1 MSCFSD
7 FFSGSPEYKRISYN
21 LEKGSFP
28 FGILGLPP
36 TPKALLIHT
45 LCETTSHGAVVL
57 TPDDATSEKLCT
69 DLTALGTKAVIYPA
83 RDLNFYTVEAGS
95 KEYEQKRIG
104 ALVKMISGECSV
116 LILSAE
122 AALQKI
128 MPRDELVSRIF
139 SLSEGQEI
147 STHDIRKN
155 LIKCGYTSAEM
166 VEGPGQFS
174 LRGGILDIYPC
185 NLNAPVR
192 IEFWGEE
199 IDTISYFDIVTQR
212 RTDRADTV
220 SLAPVSEIVFDDYEE
235 MAKKLETLAKSVR
248 TKNADKV
255 KAFLNRDAD
264 LLRCGITPGCLD
276 KYLPIAYKE
285 TQSPVDY
292 FPDALL
298 IAVESSAIKETAK
311 ASTKLFNEEL
321 KELFTEGELCKG
333 LDDYCFAFN
342 DIHKAYD
349 NRKTIYIDNF
359 ARGSFD
365 TPVKDLINYHI
376 NQISAW
382 DGSYSFLTEDIA
394 VPLKNKYSVFVFAGN
409 QKNAETLY
417 RSLSDDGYKV
427 AFFSEFPE
435 KAEKEAIS
443 IFPGAL
449 NAGIEYPG
457 ERLLIIS
464 YGRFAKASRRSVK
477 KYNKKANAFNSLEEL
492 HEGDYVVHEQH
503 GIGIFR
509 GIEKK
514 TINKTVKD
522 YIKIQYAKNGVLFI
536 PVTNLELIS
545 KYIGPHEE
553 DSNRTVKL
561 NTIGSADWER
571 TKNKVRGAVRDIAKD
586 LIKLYAQRQ
595 NAPGYAFS
603 PDIDMLNDFERRFE
617 FDETD
622 DQLRCINE
630 IKADMEKG
638 CPMDRLLCGDVGFG
652 KTEVALRAAFKC
664 ICDGK
669 QVALLV
675 PTTILAFQHYRTILH
690 RFEGFPIE
698 AEMLCRFRTPKQQK
712 QIIKDI
718 KAGVVDI
725 VAGTHRII
733 SKDVEFKDLGLLIV
747 DEEQRFGVMQKE
759 KLKEKFPNV
768 DVLTLSAT
776 PIPRTL
782 NLALSGIRDLSVIEE
797 APMDRHPVQT
807 FVIEHDMGIISSA
820 IAKEL
825 RRGGQVY
832 YLHNNIN
839 DIDLVADKL
848 QKFFPDATI
857 AVAHG
862 KMQEGELTDVWKRLT
877 EGEVDI
883 LVCTTI
889 IETGVDVPNANTLI
903 IENADCMGLSQLHQL
918 RGRVGRSTRRASA
931 YCTFKKDKQLT
942 EIADRRLSA
951 IREFTQFGSGF
962 KIAMRDLE
970 IRGAGNLLGAQQH
983 GHLASVGYDMYM
995 TLLSEAVEEIKGT
1008 KAENSPKAVCQV
1020 DIQQDAH
1027 IPESYISGYQQRI
1040 AVYKRI
1046 ADIKTEE
1053 DFSDVLDELI
1063 DRYGEPPK
1071 SVIGLMKIPLIRSS
1085 ATTHGIYKIAQNE
1098 GYVCLYT
1105 QKIDPEITKKL
1116 AALKGRIRIFSKGLP
1131 CYGIAIAG
1139 SPVDTLEEA
1148 IKALNV
1154 QPDEK

>member
-1 MSCFSD
+1 MKQMSCFSSL
-7 FFSGSPEYKRISYN
+7 FSTSPEYKRISYN
-21 LEKGSFP
+21 MEKGNFP
-28 FGILGLPP
+28 FGVLGLPP
-36 TPKALLIHT
+36 TPKAMLIHT
-45 LCETTSHGAVVL
+45 LCEESSYGAVVL

-69 DLTALGTKAVIYPA
+69 DLTALGSKAVTYPA
-83 RDLNFYTVEAGS
+83 RDFNFYSVETSS

-104 ALVKMISGECSV
+104 ALSKMISGECNV
-116 LILSAE
+116 LLLSAE

-128 MPRDELVSRIF
+128 MPKCELISKIF
-139 SLSEGQEI
+139 SLEEGQEI
-147 STHDIRKN
+147 STDDIRRK
-155 LIKCGYTSAEM
+155 LISCGYSAADM

-174 LRGGILDIYPC
+174 VRGGILDIYPC
-185 NLNAPVR
+185 NLDAPVR
-192 IEFWGEE
+192 IEFWGDE
-199 IDTISYFDIVTQR
+199 IDTISFFDIVSQR
-212 RTDRADTV
+212 RTQRIEKI
-220 SLAPVSEIVFDDYEE
+220 SLSPVSEIIFSDFDKAADRLSEI
-235 MAKKLETLAKSVR
+235 AKAVR

-255 KAFLNRDAD
+255 KQFLRRDED
-264 LLRCGITPGCLD
+264 LLRSGITPGCLD
-276 KYLPIAYKE
+276 KYLPVAYE
-285 TQSPVDY
+285 ALSSPLEY

-298 IAVESSAIKETAK
+298 ICCETSGIKEHAI
-311 ASTKLFNEEL
+311 STEKLTNEEI
-321 KELFTEGELCKG
+321 KELFTDGELCKG
-333 LDDYCFAFN
+333 LDNYYLSFQ
-342 DIHKAYD
+342 DILKNYTEK
-349 NRKTIYIDNF
+349 KTVYIDNF

-382 DGSYSFLTEDIA
+382 DGSYSFLAEDIA
-394 VPLKNKYSVFVFAGN
+394 VPVKNKYTVIVFAGN
-409 QKNAETLY
+409 RKNAESIFT
-417 RSLSDDGYKV
+417 SLSND
-427 AFFSEFPE
+427 AFRCVLHNTLPE
-435 KAEKEAIS
+435 SLDKGVIN
-443 IFPGAL
+443 ILPGAMG
-449 NAGIEYPG
+449 AGVDYPG
-457 ERLLIIS
+457 EKILMIS
-464 YGRFAKASRRSVK
+464 YGRFAKASRGSVK
-477 KYNKKANAFNSLEEL
+477 KYHKKANAFNSLEEL
-492 HEGDYVVHEQH
+492 HVGDYVVHEQH
-503 GIGIFR
+503 GIGIFQ

-514 TINKTVKD
+514 VINKTVKD
-522 YIKIQYAKNGVLFI
+522 YIKIRYAKNGVLFI
-536 PVTNLELIS
+536 PVTSLELIS

-553 DSNRTVKL
+553 DSQRTVKL
-561 NTIGSADWER
+561 NTIGGTDWER
-571 TKNKVRGAVRDIAKD
+571 TKTKVRSAVKDIAKD
-586 LIKLYAQRQ
+586 LIRLYAQRQ
-595 NAPGYAFS
+595 NAEGYAFS
-603 PDIDMLNDFERRFE
+603 PDIDMMNDFERRFE

-630 IKADMEKG
+630 IKHDMEKS

-675 PTTILAFQHYRTILH
+675 PTTILAYQHYRTILH

-698 AEMLCRFRTPKQQK
+698 AEMLCRFRTAKQQK
-712 QIIKDI
+712 EIIKNI
-718 KAGVVDI
+718 KAGAVDI

-733 SKDVEFKDLGLLIV
+733 SKDVEFRDLGLLIV
-747 DEEQRFGVMQKE
+747 DEEQRFGVVQKE
-759 KLKEKFPNV
+759 KLKEKFPDV

-807 FVIEHDMGIISSA
+807 FVIEHDMGIISQA

-832 YLHNNIN
+832 YLHNNTN
-839 DIDLVADKL
+839 DIDLVADQL
-848 QKFFPDATI
+848 QKLFPDATI
-857 AVAHG
+857 AIAHG
-862 KMQEGELTDVWKRLT
+862 KMNENELTDVWKRLT

-931 YCTFKKDKQLT
+931 YCTFRKNKQLS

-995 TLLSEAVEEIKGT
+995 TLLEEAVAEIKGT
-1008 KAENSPKAVCQV
+1008 KEPGAPKPVCQI

-1027 IPESYISGYQQRI
+1027 IPESYISSYQQRLS
-1040 AVYKRI
+1040 VYKRI
-1046 ADIKTEE
+1046 ADIRNEE

-1063 DRYGEPPK
+1063 DRWGEPPR
-1071 SVIGLMKIPLIRSS
+1071 SVVGLLKIPLIRS
-1085 ATTHGIYKIAQNE
+1085 AAVAHGIYKIAQND

-1105 QKIDPEITKKL
+1105 TEIKPEITKKL
-1116 AALKGRIRIFSKGLP
+1116 AVLKGRIRIFSKGLP
-1131 CYGIAIAG
+1131 CYGVAVAD
-1139 SPVDTLEEA
+1139 SPVATLEEA
-1148 IKALNV
+1148 IKALNA
-1154 QPDEK
+1154 E

>member
-1 MSCFSD
+1 MSCCSE
-7 FFSGSPEYKRISYN
+7 FFRSSPEYKRISYN
-21 LEKGSFP
+21 LEKGSYP

-45 LCETTSHGAVVL
+45 LCEDAPHGAVVL

-69 DLTALGTKAVIYPA
+69 DLLALGTRAVTYPA
-83 RDLNFYTVEAGS
+83 RDFNFYSVEAGS
-95 KEYEQKRIG
+95 REYEQKRIG
-104 ALVKMISGECSV
+104 ALAKMMSGECNV

-122 AALQKI
+122 AAIQKI
-128 MPRDELVSRIF
+128 MPREELQSRIF
-139 SLSEGQEI
+139 TLSEGQEI
-147 STHDIRKN
+147 STYDIRKR
-155 LIKCGYTSAEM
+155 LVKCGYSASEM

-192 IEFWGEE
+192 VEFWGDE
-199 IDTISYFDIVTQR
+199 IDTISYFDIVSQR
-212 RTDRADTV
+212 RTDRADKV
-220 SLAPVSEIVFDDYEE
+220 SLAPVAEVVLDDYQA
-235 MAKKLETLAKSVR
+235 MAERLIALAKTVR

-255 KAFLNRDAD
+255 KAFLNKDAQ
-264 LLRCGITPGCLD
+264 LLDCGITPGSLD
-276 KYLPIAYKE
+276 KYLPLAYGGLS
-285 TQSPVDY
+285 SPVDY
-292 FPDALL
+292 FPEALL
-298 IAVESSAIKETAK
+298 ISIETSGVKDLALSSE
-311 ASTKLFNEEL
+311 KLFNEEL

-333 LDDYCFAFN
+333 LDDYCYSFS
-342 DIHKAYD
+342 DIHRLY
-349 NRKTIYIDNF
+349 NERKTIYIDNF

-394 VPLKNKYSVFVFAGN
+394 VPLKNKYSVLVFAGN
-409 QKNAETLY
+409 SKNAESLY
-417 RSLSDDGYKV
+417 RSLSDDGYKAV
-427 AFFSEFPE
+427 LY
-435 KAEKEAIS
+435 KEIPDEIQKGIIS
-443 IFPGAL
+443 VFPGAL
-449 NAGIEYPG
+449 NSGVEYPA
-457 ERLLIIS
+457 EKLLIVS
-464 YGRFAKASRRSVK
+464 YGRFAKAARASVK
-477 KYNKKANAFNSLEEL
+477 KYSKKANAFNSLEEL

-514 TINKTVKD
+514 TINKVVKD
-522 YIKIQYAKNGVLFI
+522 YIKIQYAKNGVLYI
-536 PVTNLELIS
+536 PVTGLESIS

-553 DSNRTVKL
+553 DSSRTVKL
-561 NTIGSADWER
+561 STIGSADWEK
-571 TKNKVRGAVRDIAKD
+571 TKNKVRGAVKDIAKD
-586 LIKLYAQRQ
+586 LIRLYAERQ
-595 NAPGYAFS
+595 NSPGYSFS
-603 PDIDMLNDFERRFE
+603 PDIDMLSDFERRFE

-712 QIIKDI
+712 QIIKNI
-718 KAGVVDI
+718 KAGAVDI

-747 DEEQRFGVMQKE
+747 DEEQRFGVLQKE
-759 KLKEKFPNV
+759 KLKEKFPGV

-807 FVIEHDMGIISSA
+807 FVIEHDWGIISQA

-839 DIDLVADKL
+839 DIDLVTDKL
-848 QKFFPDATI
+848 QKLFPDAVI
-857 AVAHG
+857 AYAHG
-862 KMQEGELTDVWKRLT
+862 KMQENELTDVWKRLT

-995 TLLSEAVEEIKGT
+995 TLLSEAVEELRGT
-1008 KAENSPKAVCQV
+1008 KTEAAPKAVCQV

-1027 IPESYISGYQQRI
+1027 IPEGYISGYQQRL

-1046 ADIKTEE
+1046 ADIRSEE
-1053 DFSDVLDELI
+1053 DYSDVLDELI

-1071 SVIGLMKIPLIRSS
+1071 SVLGLLKIPLIRSAAS
-1085 ATTHGIYKIAQNE
+1085 AHGIYKISQNE

-1105 QKIDPEITKKL
+1105 QKIDTEITKKL
-1116 AALKGRIRIFSKGLP
+1116 AVLKGRIRIFSKGLP
-1131 CYGIAIAG
+1131 CYGVAIAG
-1139 SPVDTLEEA
+1139 TPVETLEEA
-1148 IKALNV
+1148 IKALNA
-1154 QPDEK
+1154 QQNS

>member
-1 MSCFSD
+1 MSCFSSL
-7 FFSGSPEYKRISYN
+7 FSTSPEYKRIRYN
-21 LEKGSFP
+21 LEKGAYP
-28 FGILGLPP
+28 FGVLGLPP

-45 LCETTSHGAVVL
+45 LCEEHPHGAVVL
-57 TPDDATSEKLCT
+57 TPDDAAAEKLCT
-69 DLTALGTKAVIYPA
+69 DLTALGSTAVTYPA
-83 RDLNFYTVEAGS
+83 RDYNFYSVETS
-95 KEYEQKRIG
+95 SREYEQKRIG
-104 ALVKMISGECSV
+104 ALSKVISGECKILV
-116 LILSAE
+116 LSAE

-128 MPRDELVSRIF
+128 MPRSELVSRTF

-147 STHDIRKN
+147 STDEIRIN
-155 LIKCGYTSAEM
+155 LIKCGYSSADM

-185 NLNAPVR
+185 NLGAPVR
-192 IEFWGEE
+192 IEFWGDE
-199 IDTISYFDIVTQR
+199 IDTISFFDIVSQR
-212 RTDRADTV
+212 RTERAEKI
-220 SLAPVSEIVFDDYEE
+220 SLSPVCEVLFDKPAEIAE
-235 MAKKLETLAKSVR
+235 KLDALARSVR

-255 KAFLNRDAD
+255 KQFLYRDSE
-264 LLRCGITPGCLD
+264 LLRNGVTVGSPD
-276 KYLPIAYKE
+276 KYLPLVYE
-285 TQSPVDY
+285 NLVSPLDY
-292 FPDALL
+292 FPDSLL
-298 IAVESSAIKETAK
+298 IACETSGIKETAT
-311 ASTKLFNEEL
+311 ATEKLMNEEI
-321 KELFTEGELCKG
+321 KELFTDGELCKG
-333 LDDYCFAFN
+333 LDDYFFSFSS
-342 DIHKAYD
+342 ILKAYSD
-349 NRKTIYIDNF
+349 KRTVYIDNF

-394 VPLKNKYSVFVFAGN
+394 VPLKNKYTVIVFAGN
-409 QKNAETLY
+409 RKNAESLY
-417 RSLSDDGYKV
+417 RSLSDDGYKAV
-427 AFFSEFPE
+427 FYTSAPDEIQQGIINVLPD
-435 KAEKEAIS
+435 
-443 IFPGAL
+443 AL
-449 NAGIEYPG
+449 GAGIDYPA
-457 ERLLIIS
+457 LKILMIS
-464 YGRFAKASRRSVK
+464 YGRFAKAARGSVK
-477 KYNKKANAFNSLEEL
+477 KYHKKANAFNSLEEL
-492 HEGDYVVHEQH
+492 HVGDYVVHENH

-514 TINKTVKD
+514 VINKTVKD

-536 PVTNLELIS
+536 PVTSLELIS

-553 DSNRTVKL
+553 DTQRTVKL
-561 NTIGSADWER
+561 NTIGGGDWEK
-571 TKNKVRGAVRDIAKD
+571 TKNKVRGAVKDIAKD

-595 NAPGYAFS
+595 NAEGYPFS
-603 PDIDMLNDFERRFE
+603 PDIDMQNDFERRFE

-630 IKADMEKG
+630 IKADMEKP

-690 RFEGFPIE
+690 RFEGFPIT
-698 AEMLCRFRTPKQQK
+698 ADMLCRFRTPKQQK
-712 QIIKDI
+712 QIINNI
-718 KAGVVDI
+718 KAGAVDI
-725 VAGTHRII
+725 VAGTHRVI

-747 DEEQRFGVMQKE
+747 DEEQRFGVVQKE

-807 FVIEHDMGIISSA
+807 FVLEHDMGILSQV

-832 YLHNNIN
+832 YLHNNTN
-839 DIDLVADKL
+839 DIDLVADQL
-848 QKFFPDATI
+848 QKLFPDATI
-857 AVAHG
+857 AIAHG
-862 KMQEGELTDVWKRLT
+862 KMQENELSDVWRRLT

-931 YCTFKKDKQLT
+931 YCTFRKDKQLT

-995 TLLSEAVEEIKGT
+995 SLLEEAVAEIKGA
-1008 KAENSPKAVCQV
+1008 KPENTPKAVCQI

-1027 IPESYISGYQQRI
+1027 IPEKYISSYQQRL

-1046 ADIKTEE
+1046 ADIKNEE
-1053 DFSDVLDELI
+1053 DYSDVIDELI
-1063 DRYGEPPK
+1063 DRWGEPPA
-1071 SVIGLMKIPLIRSS
+1071 SVIGLLKIPLIRSA
-1085 ATTHGIYKIAQNE
+1085 ATAHGIYKISQND

-1105 QKIDPEITKKL
+1105 AEVKPEITKKL
-1116 AALKGRIRIFSKGLP
+1116 AVLKGRIRVFSKGLP
-1131 CYGIAIAG
+1131 CYGVAIAN
-1139 SPVDTLEEA
+1139 SPVETLEEA
-1148 IKALNV
+1148 IKALNA
-1154 QPDEK
+1154 E

>member
-1 MSCFSD
+1 MSCCSE
-7 FFSGSPEYKRISYN
+7 FFRSSPEYNRISYN
-21 LEKGSFP
+21 LEKGSYP

-45 LCETTSHGAVVL
+45 LCEDSPHGAVVL

-69 DLTALGTKAVIYPA
+69 DLLALGTRAVTYPA
-83 RDLNFYTVEAGS
+83 RDFNFYKVEAGS

-104 ALVKMISGECSV
+104 ALSKMISGECDV

-122 AALQKI
+122 AAIQKI
-128 MPRDELVSRIF
+128 MPREELQSRIF
-139 SLSEGQEI
+139 TLSEGQEI
-147 STHDIRKN
+147 STRDIRQK
-155 LIKCGYTSAEM
+155 LVKCGYSSAEM

-174 LRGGILDIYPC
+174 LRGGIFDIYPC

-199 IDTISYFDIVTQR
+199 IDTISYFDIISQR
-212 RTDRADTV
+212 RTDRVEEV
-220 SLAPVSEIVFDDYEE
+220 SLSPVTEVVFDDYGE
-235 MAKKLETLAKSVR
+235 MSQRLTALAKTVR

-255 KAFLNRDAD
+255 KAFLNKDAD
-264 LLRCGITPGCLD
+264 LLGCGITPGSLD
-276 KYLPIAYKE
+276 KYLPLAYK
-285 TQSPVDY
+285 TLASPIDY
-292 FPDALL
+292 FPEALF
-298 IAVESSAIKETAK
+298 ISIETSGVKDGA
-311 ASTKLFNEEL
+311 AAAEKLFNEEL

-333 LDDYCFAFN
+333 LDDYIYSFS
-342 DIHKAYD
+342 DIRNAYN

-382 DGSYSFLTEDIA
+382 DGSYAFLKEDIE
-394 VPLKNKYSVFVFAGN
+394 VPLKNKYSVLVFAGN
-409 QKNAETLY
+409 SKNAESIY
-417 RSLSDDGYKV
+417 QSLSEDGCKAVLYK
-427 AFFSEFPE
+427 EFPD
-435 KAEKEAIS
+435 KIPQGAVS
-443 IFPGAL
+443 VFSGAL
-449 NAGIEYPG
+449 NSGIEYPAG
-457 ERLLIIS
+457 KLLIIS
-464 YGRFAKASRRSVK
+464 YGRFAKAARASVK

-492 HEGDYVVHEQH
+492 HVGDYVVHEQH

-514 TINKTVKD
+514 TINKVVKD

-561 NTIGSADWER
+561 STIGAADWER
-571 TKNKVRGAVRDIAKD
+571 TKNKVRGAVKNIAKD
-586 LIKLYAQRQ
+586 LIRLYAERQ
-595 NAPGYAFS
+595 SSPGYAFS
-603 PDIDMLNDFERRFE
+603 PDIDMLNAFERRFE

-669 QVALLV
+669 QVAFLV

-712 QIIKDI
+712 QIIKNI
-718 KAGVVDI
+718 KAGVIDI

-747 DEEQRFGVMQKE
+747 DEEQRFGVLQKE
-759 KLKEKFPNV
+759 KLKEKFPGV

-807 FVIEHDMGIISSA
+807 FVIEHDWGIISQA

-832 YLHNNIN
+832 YLHNAIN

-848 QKFFPDATI
+848 QKFFPDANI
-857 AVAHG
+857 ACAHG
-862 KMQEGELTDVWKRLT
+862 KMQENELTDVWKRLT

-903 IENADCMGLSQLHQL
+903 IENADYMGLSQLHQL

-942 EIADRRLSA
+942 DIADRRLSA
-951 IREFTQFGSGF
+951 IREYTQFGSGF

-995 TLLSEAVEEIKGT
+995 TLLNEAVEELRGQKT
-1008 KAENSPKAVCQV
+1008 EAAPKAVCQV

-1046 ADIKTEE
+1046 ADIRTEE
-1053 DFSDVLDELI
+1053 DYSDVLDEII
-1063 DRYGEPPK
+1063 DRYGEPPR
-1071 SVIGLMKIPLIRSS
+1071 SVLGLLKIPLIRSA
-1085 ATTHGIYKIAQNE
+1085 ATAHGIYKISQND

-1105 QKIDPEITKKL
+1105 QKIDTEITKKL
-1116 AALKGRIRIFSKGLP
+1116 AVLKGRIRIFSKGLP
-1131 CYGIAIAG
+1131 CYGVAIAG
-1139 SPVDTLEEA
+1139 TPVETLEEA
-1148 IKALNV
+1148 IKALNA
-1154 QPDEK
+1154 K

>member
-1 MSCFSD
+1 MSCCSE
-7 FFSGSPEYKRISYN
+7 FFKNSSEYKRINYS
-21 LEKGSFP
+21 LQKGSYP

-45 LCETTSHGAVVL
+45 LCEDASHGAVVL

-69 DLTALGTKAVIYPA
+69 DLLALGTKAVVYPA
-83 RDLNFYTVEAGS
+83 RDFNFYTVEAGS

-104 ALVKMISGECSV
+104 ALSKMISGECDV

-122 AALQKI
+122 AAIQKI
-128 MPRDELVSRIF
+128 MPRAELQSRIF
-139 SLSEGQEI
+139 TLSEGQEI
-147 STHDIRKN
+147 STYDIRKN
-155 LIKCGYTSAEM
+155 LVKCGYSASEM

-212 RTDRADTV
+212 RTDRVETV
-220 SLAPVSEIVFDDYEE
+220 SLSPVSEIVFDDYEKMSE
-235 MAKKLETLAKSVR
+235 KLISLSKSVR

-255 KAFLNRDAD
+255 KAFLKKDAD
-264 LLRCGITPGCLD
+264 LLECSITPGCLD
-276 KYLPIAYKE
+276 KYLPLAYE
-285 TQSPVDY
+285 TLSSPLHY
-292 FPDALL
+292 FPEALL
-298 IAVESSAIKETAK
+298 FSIETSGVKEGAVSSE
-311 ASTKLFNEEL
+311 KLFNEEI

-333 LDDYCFAFN
+333 LDDYYYSFS
-342 DIHKAYD
+342 DILKAY
-349 NRKTIYIDNF
+349 NERKTIYIDNF

-394 VPLKNKYSVFVFAGN
+394 VPLKNKYSVLVFAGN
-409 QKNAETLY
+409 LKNAESLY
-417 RSLSDDGYKV
+417 RSLSDDGYKAV
-427 AFFSEFPE
+427 FYKEFPE
-435 KAEKEAIS
+435 KIDKGSIS

-449 NAGIEYPG
+449 NSGVEYPG
-457 ERLLIIS
+457 EKMLIVS
-464 YGRFAKASRRSVK
+464 YGRFAKASRDSVK

-561 NTIGSADWER
+561 NTIGAADWEK

-712 QIIKDI
+712 QIIKNI
-718 KAGVVDI
+718 KAGAVDI

-807 FVIEHDMGIISSA
+807 FVIEHDWGIISQA

-848 QKFFPDATI
+848 QKFFPDANI
-857 AVAHG
+857 AFAHG
-862 KMQEGELTDVWKRLT
+862 KMQENELTDVWKRLT

-995 TLLSEAVEEIKGT
+995 NLLSEAVEEIKGT
-1008 KAENSPKAVCQV
+1008 KTENAPKAVCQV

-1027 IPESYISGYQQRI
+1027 IPEGYISGYQQRI

-1071 SVIGLMKIPLIRSS
+1071 SVIGLLKIPLIRSA
-1085 ATTHGIYKIAQNE
+1085 ATAHGIYKISQND

-1105 QKIDPEITKKL
+1105 QKIDTDITKKL
-1116 AALKGRIRIFSKGLP
+1116 AVLKGRIRIFSKGLP
-1131 CYGIAIAG
+1131 CYGVAITG

-1148 IKALNV
+1148 IKALNA
-1154 QPDEK
+1154 QTKE